1 MREKVSLLNSRLS
14 NNLSGMVTIKSFTAE
29 DYEIQRIQAESEAYR
44 LSNQRA
50 IALSALFIPLIRV
63 LILFGFTATLVYGG
77 LATVAGQMAV
87 GTYSVLVFLTQRL
100 LWPLTRLGK
109 PLTNTSGPWLRPIG

>member
-100 LWPLTRLGK
+100 LWPLTRLGET
-109 PLTNTSGPWLRPIG
+109 LTNTSGPWLRPIG